1 MIHGF
6 SQKFV
11 SASSCPLSQFIEF
24 CFGFGREVQFHSYQF
39 SLKAP
44 RANSRESWLVVL
56 SCRDP
61 CISGTHAL
69 LVFLS
74 GV

>member
-1 MIHGF
+1 
-6 SQKFV
+6 
-11 SASSCPLSQFIEF
+11 
-24 CFGFGREVQFHSYQF
+24 VQFHSYQF